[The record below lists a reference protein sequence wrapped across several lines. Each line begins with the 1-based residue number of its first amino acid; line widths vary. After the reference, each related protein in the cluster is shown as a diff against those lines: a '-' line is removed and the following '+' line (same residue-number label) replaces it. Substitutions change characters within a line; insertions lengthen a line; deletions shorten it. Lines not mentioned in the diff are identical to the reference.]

1 MTLADDER
9 YAELQ
14 EVALEAARQGDTE
27 RLQSMLEHGLPV
39 NLSNTEGNSL
49 LMLAA
54 YNDHPKTVTLLLER
68 NR

>member
-27 RLQSMLEHGLPV
+27 RLQSMLEHG
-39 NLSNTEGNSL
+39 
-49 LMLAA
+49 
-54 YNDHPKTVTLLLER
+54 
-68 NR
+68 